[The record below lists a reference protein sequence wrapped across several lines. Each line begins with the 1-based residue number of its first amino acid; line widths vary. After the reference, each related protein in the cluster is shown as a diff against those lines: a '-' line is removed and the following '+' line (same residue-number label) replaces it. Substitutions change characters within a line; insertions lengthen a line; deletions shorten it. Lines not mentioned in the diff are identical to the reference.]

1 MIVELVDFNSYNFK
15 ESKYKIKVKVYCFK
29 YLKLFEII
37 FSESGFKIF
46 KKEKK
51 YNYTFIEFIKIL
63 LGDENRKLLKLFS
76 LDNYKALKIKIK
88 EFDLDLKI
96 GVFENMVTGFVVT
109 ILSTI
114 VSIFLGNHIKK
125 YNRKKY
131 YFKITP
137 VYDELYFDM
146 KLNLK
151 FEIKTFSIYK
161 FILGNKDRLKELFDL
176 LKELNFKSIN
186 ENNSSDTQSISK
198 KLKESSI

>member
-1 MIVELVDFNSYNFK
+1 MTVELVDFNSYNFK

-37 FSESGFKIF
+37 FSENGFKIF

-51 YNYTFIEFIKIL
+51 YNYTFLEFVKIL

-76 LDNYKALKIKIK
+76 LDNYKALKINIK

-114 VSIFLGNHIKK
+114 VSIFLGSHIKK
-125 YNRKKY
+125 YIRKKY
-131 YFKITP
+131 YFKIDP

-151 FEIKTFSIYK
+151 LEIKTFSIYK

-176 LKELNFKSIN
+176 LKELNVESIN
-186 ENNSSDTQSISK
+186 GNNPSDVQSIPK

>member
-1 MIVELVDFNSYNFK
+1 MTVELVDFNSYNFK

-37 FSESGFKIF
+37 FSENGFKIF

-51 YNYTFIEFIKIL
+51 YNYTFLEFVKIL

-76 LDNYKALKIKIK
+76 LDNYKALKINIK

-114 VSIFLGNHIKK
+114 VSIFLGSHIKK

-131 YFKITP
+131 YFKIDP

-151 FEIKTFSIYK
+151 LEIKTFSIYK

-176 LKELNFKSIN
+176 LKELNVESIN
-186 ENNSSDTQSISK
+186 GNNPSDVQSIPK

>member
-1 MIVELVDFNSYNFK
+1 MDLR
-15 ESKYKIKVKVYCFK
+15 
-29 YLKLFEII
+29 YLRKRKNII
-37 FSESGFKIF
+37 
-46 KKEKK
+46 
-51 YNYTFIEFIKIL
+51 IL
-63 LGDENRKLLKLFS
+63 LCDENRKLLKLFS
-76 LDNYKALKIKIK
+76 LDNYKALKIEIK

-176 LKELNFKSIN
+176 LKELNVESIN